1 MLLLLLAFCVFSGF
15 AFAVGVDFHGELVN
29 LSEINPDIIIE
40 LKYATTDNFL
50 QKKLYADTTC
60 YLLRVVAEKLDQAQK
75 LLARD
80 GLGLKVYDGYRPLAV
95 QEKMWQLMPKPGY
108 VANPF
113 AGGSHHNRGAA
124 VDLTLVDANGH
135 ELEMPTGF
143 DTFTERAHQFSKEPT
158 PTQRANRLLLRM
170 VMEKVGLV
178 PIRTEWWHFQLP
190 DAKKYPIIPSMTQ

>member
-1 MLLLLLAFCVFSGF
+1 MWRRRILLILLACCVFSGF
-15 AFAVGVDFHGELVN
+15 TFAAGAGFDGELVN

-50 QKKLYADTTC
+50 QQKLYTDTTC
-60 YLLRVVAEKLDQAQK
+60 YLLRVVAERLDQAQK
-75 LLARD
+75 LLTRD

-108 VANPF
+108 VANPS

-124 VDLTLVDANGH
+124 VDLTLVGANGN

-143 DTFTERAHQFSKEPT
+143 DTFTERAHSSVKRPH
-158 PTQRANRLLLRM
+158 LRS
-170 VMEKVGLV
+170 GL
-178 PIRTEWWHFQLP
+178 I
-190 DAKKYPIIPSMTQ
+190 AYC

>member
-1 MLLLLLAFCVFSGF
+1 
-15 AFAVGVDFHGELVN
+15 
-29 LSEINPDIIIE
+29 
-40 LKYATTDNFL
+40 
-50 QKKLYADTTC
+50 
-60 YLLRVVAEKLDQAQK
+60 
-75 LLARD
+75 
-80 GLGLKVYDGYRPLAV
+80 
-95 QEKMWQLMPKPGY
+95 MWQLMPKPGY